1 MNDKHVSIEGKAF
14 TIFSEVI
21 DGIELFGWYPDAAGR
36 NHTGTMYNGKPYSVP
51 RAEYLSCEKAI
62 DALATH
68 LSYYHGIRRATTQE
82 AFK

>member
-1 MNDKHVSIEGKAF
+1 MNDKHVSIEGNKY

-21 DGIELFGWYPDAAGR
+21 DGVELFGWYPDAAGR

-51 RAEYLSCEKAI
+51 RAKFLSCGKAI
-62 DALATH
+62 DDIADH
-68 LSYYHGIRRATTQE
+68 LRYYHGIQRTITQE